1 MLLLALLLTDAAG
14 AALIVLDPEFD
25 QDGLAITRIGSGR
38 DEAQAIGIQEDGKIV
53 VAGLSESGGSS
64 EIAVVRYLP
73 DGSVDPDFVFSGAQ
87 LIGAGFGSDGIRA
100 LQIDS
105 GGVIVLGG
113 YVTEN
118 GSKSA
123 ALVRLLSDGR
133 LDYQFGEQGIVLFSD
148 AENETDFY
156 DIEIVSEER
165 IIAAGSTGSA
175 AESAVLFVRF
185 NPDGTIDETFGSS
198 GIQRVSSLDG
208 EVRGITIQPDESL
221 VGGGYGLDDQ
231 TDRLLQ
237 LIKLTPDGQVDESF
251 GDQGLVQIADAGGE
265 IIVHDVG
272 LLPDGRLIAVGE
284 MATGDDVSSIMV
296 GRFLADGS
304 PDQDLSP
311 TGVLRYDIGD
321 QSGAYA
327 VSVLDNGV
335 VLAVGYRRDDTGK
348 DTVILRLEPSSS
360 EIREVHLPESGDS
373 IAGSD
378 EDIREILRISALQV
392 EEGSFN
398 PALVEPVSDTGQEA
412 DLITTTLA
420 GTDEQ
425 SLAVAALPDG
435 TVYAAG
441 SSGTEDDTAILVS
454 KYTASGQSEPVGS
467 EKPLSSHFYSI
478 KTLPVTDITRVSAL
492 TGGRINDLAF
502 DSDECVL
509 ECEELCSE
517 DTEDPD
523 SDSDDPD
530 TVTED
535 EDSVTE
541 DDDTSSEFEN
551 ETSTLETNATCLE
564 TCKESCNIPTIDKRG
579 VVYSVSPQPEYDP
592 DGEIDPPSDGGDGTG
607 DGDNTVSPSDSAADG
622 NNGGIIDT
630 DNPDNPL
637 GMDSLLNLN
646 NYFVYGGQT
655 DEGDGDGEFT
665 SEIADVNPQTVYY
678 VRAYALLSDGTVMYG
693 NEYRFKTN
701 DSCFIATAAFGS
713 IDDAGVRI
721 LRQFRD
727 RYLKTTSWGR
737 FAVSWYYHISP
748 PLADLVSQSLLLR
761 CGVLLLLLPVVLWA
775 GMILHLKVILGSLAA
790 ALLMLYVRKRQ
801 FWNYA

>member
-1 MLLLALLLTDAAG
+1 M
-14 AALIVLDPEFD
+14 
-25 QDGLAITRIGSGR
+25 
-38 DEAQAIGIQEDGKIV
+38 
-53 VAGLSESGGSS
+53 
-64 EIAVVRYLP
+64 
-73 DGSVDPDFVFSGAQ
+73 
-87 LIGAGFGSDGIRA
+87 
-100 LQIDS
+100 
-105 GGVIVLGG
+105 
-113 YVTEN
+113 
-118 GSKSA
+118 
-123 ALVRLLSDGR
+123 
-133 LDYQFGEQGIVLFSD
+133 
-148 AENETDFY
+148 
-156 DIEIVSEER
+156 
-165 IIAAGSTGSA
+165 
-175 AESAVLFVRF
+175 
-185 NPDGTIDETFGSS
+185 
-198 GIQRVSSLDG
+198 
-208 EVRGITIQPDESL
+208 
-221 VGGGYGLDDQ
+221 VGGGYGLDGQ
-231 TDRLLQ
+231 TERLLQ
-237 LIKLTPDGQVDESF
+237 IIKLTPDGQVDESF

-284 MATGDDVSSIMV
+284 MVAGDDVASIMV
-296 GRFLADGS
+296 GRFMADGS

-311 TGVLRYDIGD
+311 TGVLRYDIGE

-335 VLAVGYRRDDTGK
+335 VLAVGYRRDDTSK
-348 DTVILRLEPSSS
+348 DTVILRFEPSSS
-360 EIREVHLPESGDS
+360 EIREVHLPESDDS

-392 EEGSFN
+392 EEGSFI
-398 PALVEPVSDTGQEA
+398 PAAAAPVSDTGQEA

-454 KYTASGQSEPVGS
+454 KYTASGQSEPVDS
-467 EKPLSSHFYSI
+467 EKPLSSQFYSI

-502 DSDECVL
+502 DSDECIL
-509 ECEELCSE
+509 ECEELCSD
-517 DTEDPD
+517 DTQDP
-523 SDSDDPD
+523 DPD
-530 TVTED
+530 TETEG
-535 EDSVTE
+535 
-541 DDDTSSEFEN
+541 TSSAVDN
-551 ETSTLETNATCLE
+551 GTSTSETNPTCI
-564 TCKESCNIPTIDKRG
+564 ESCSEGCNIPTIDKRG
-579 VVYSVSPQPEYDP
+579 IVYSVSPQPEYDP

-607 DGDNTVSPSDSAADG
+607 NGDNTVSPSDSAADG

-748 PLADLVSQSLLLR
+748 PIADLVSQSLLLR

-775 GMILHLKVILGSLAA
+775 WMILHLQVILGSLAA
-790 ALLMLYVRKRQ
+790 ALLMIYVRKRQ